1 MKFVLFHGAF
11 GSPEGNWF
19 PQLKEKLEALGQ
31 AVIVPQF
38 PVDSWDEVTKAGPG
52 VPLKNQN
59 LENWLK
65 VFEPIF
71 ESLKKREKLCFV
83 GHSLGCVFLLHVVE
97 KFNIKLDCAIF
108 VAPFMDKLGDKY
120 WQFDHANESFY
131 KISWNFEKLKKLI
144 PTSYVLHSDND
155 PYVDR
160 NHSIIFSKVLDSS
173 LIFVKRAGHMNSE
186 VNLNEFPLVFE
197 LCNTRLDLTL
207 YQRYLAEKNKENVL
221 DYLQVKHKKIMDLSV
236 HLAPEEIFNEGRFK
250 FRYLKH
256 DGFCTF
262 RSGEK
267 NWNPFD
273 VYYSECRKAA
283 KRTKNVTRVY
293 MVEKVNDL
301 KRQILRTQMKADLE
315 GGVYVMLCPFDKI
328 KDSLQEPDFGIW
340 DDEYICFIHYHPDKR
355 MEEIILDG
363 RPHTIKMVQKEKEI
377 VQKFSIPITDVDR
390 DLDKYIK
397 ENTTTMQQ

>member
-31 AVIVPQF
+31 EVVVPQF
-38 PVDSWDEVTKAGPG
+38 PVDSWDEVTKFGPG
-52 VPLKNQN
+52 VPPKHQN
-59 LENWLK
+59 LENWLTA
-65 VFEPIF
+65 FEPIYKSF
-71 ESLKKREKLCFV
+71 KKREKLCFV
-83 GHSLGCVFLLHVVE
+83 GHSLGCVFILHVVT
-97 KFNIKLDCAIF
+97 KFNIKLDSAIF
-108 VAPFMDKLGDKY
+108 VVPFMDKLGDKY
-120 WQFDHANESFY
+120 WQFDHANGSFY
-131 KISWNFEKLKKLI
+131 KISWDFEKLKKFI

-207 YQRYLAEKNKENVL
+207 YQRYLAEKNKENIL
-221 DYLQVKHKKIMDLSV
+221 DYLQVDHKNLINVNV
-236 HLAPEEIFNEGRFK
+236 HLPPEEIFNEGRFK
-250 FRYLKH
+250 FRNLKYG
-256 DGFCTF
+256 GFCTF

-273 VYYSECRKAA
+273 VYYTECRKAA
-283 KRTKNVTRVY
+283 KRTKAITRVY
-293 MVEKVNDL
+293 MVEKVSDL
-301 KRQILRTQMKADLE
+301 KRPILRTQMKADLE
-315 GGVYVMLCPFDKI
+315 GGVHVMLCPFHII
-328 KDSLQEPDFGIW
+328 KDDLKEPDFGIW
-340 DDEYICFIHYHPDKR
+340 DDEYICFVHYFPNKD

-363 RPHTIKMVQKEKEI
+363 RPEVIKLAQDEEKI
-377 VQKFSIPITDVDR
+377 VRKFALEVTDVDR
-390 DLDKYIK
+390 DLNKYMK
-397 ENTTTMQQ
+397 EWLTATS